1 MPDIGMVNLLHYDT
15 KTDQSIP
22 IDYRIYDK
30 GTDGKI
36 KNDHFY
42 DMLSLA
48 KARGSNL
55 EAVEMDAWYSC
66 LENLKYIRNLVWIW
80 LSNLRKNKKVNRNV
94 SFESL
99 EISDEGL
106 KIHLR
111 GYGWGTVFKFVAKK
125 WLY

>member
-1 MPDIGMVNLLHYDT
+1 MIC
-15 KTDQSIP
+15 
-22 IDYRIYDK
+22 
-30 GTDGKI
+30 
-36 KNDHFY
+36 
-42 DMLSLA
+42 SL
-48 KARGSNL
+48 
-55 EAVEMDAWYSC
+55 WHSC

>member
-1 MPDIGMVNLLHYDT
+1 MTLCDQNNIVKRLNLYIINILEPLHDVIPDIGMVNLLHYDT

-55 EAVEMDAWYSC
+55 EAVEMDAWYSS

-80 LSNLRKNKKVNRNV
+80 VTNLRKNKKVNRNV

-99 EISDEGL
+99 
-106 KIHLR
+106 
-111 GYGWGTVFKFVAKK
+111 
-125 WLY
+125 

>member
-1 MPDIGMVNLLHYDT
+1 MTLCDQNNIVKRLNLYIINILEPLHDVIPDIGMVNLLHYDT

-48 KARGSNL
+48 KARDSNL
-55 EAVEMDAWYSC
+55 EAVEMDAWYSS

-80 LSNLRKNKKVNRNV
+80 VTNLRKNKKVNRNV

-99 EISDEGL
+99 
-106 KIHLR
+106 
-111 GYGWGTVFKFVAKK
+111 
-125 WLY
+125 